1 MARFWVDCPKNN
13 LSHNLSPPFPSFS
26 LSVCFKETAAPGRE
40 CQSAGNPWGGG
51 AAGKRTGSG
60 KSGVN
65 GCLGF
70 PHFLNFDFK
79 SDFYIN
85 KHVFLTFKLLDDN
98 YYLNQF

>member
-1 MARFWVDCPKNN
+1 M
-13 LSHNLSPPFPSFS
+13 
-26 LSVCFKETAAPGRE
+26 
-40 CQSAGNPWGGG
+40 
-51 AAGKRTGSG
+51 GSG
-60 KSGVN
+60 KSGVKE
-65 GCLGF
+65 CLGF